1 MKRPYRLYL
10 TVISF
15 PYLEVNITLYLHTQ
29 KISFDLFIAVFVP
42 QFYINRKE
50 IFLACKILLMNI
62 YSPLSI

>member
-15 PYLEVNITLYLHTQ
+15 PYLEV
-29 KISFDLFIAVFVP
+29 ISFDLFIAVFVP